1 MTSIKGWHSFRW
13 LEQIIQGS
21 PGAPETLERQ
31 LTTVLRQITEASK
44 EIHRMSYD
52 LHPSKLV
59 HLGLVAALKGLCDE
73 LHQHRVKID
82 FIHQVQYDL
91 PQDISLCLYRTV
103 QECLNNVIK
112 HSGAQSA
119 RIQLVAT
126 DEEIALSVSDSGIGF
141 DIESRQLKVGLGL
154 MGIRERLRLVGGK
167 ITIDS
172 RPSHGTQV
180 IATVPLARIGLK
192 YGGRTL
198 ADKKRAAGD

>member
-1 MTSIKGWHSFRW
+1 MALVSVE

-31 LTTVLRQITEASK
+31 LIAVLRQINEASK

-59 HLGLVAALKGLCDE
+59 HLGLVAALKWLCDE
-73 LHQHRVKID
+73 LHQHHRVKID

-126 DEEIALSVSDSGIGF
+126 DGEIALSVSDSGIGF

-154 MGIRERLRLVGGK
+154 MGMRERIRLVGGK

-192 YGGRTL
+192 YGGRTP